1 MHYQANKK
9 SKNKKMKKIALIIIT
24 TISLMSCD
32 TKSNGHNVPS
42 NATGYTID
50 SSANTD
56 LVIKAAN
63 ALVNNDTTTY
73 KSCYSS
79 DAIFH
84 DNNDSAN
91 LTKNVAGIQAMHDKG
106 IVWKLNKIGAI
117 WETVDL
123 NPKANENTS
132 YVISYQNYTLT
143 KGDKS
148 IVVRFNVLNNIKDG
162 KLMSEYL
169 RYDNSGITELM
180 K

>member
-1 MHYQANKK
+1 M
-9 SKNKKMKKIALIIIT
+9 KNILFSLAVI
-24 TISLMSCD
+24 ISLMSCD
-32 TKSNGHNVPS
+32 TKSNGHNIPS

-56 LVIKAAN
+56 LVRKAAN
-63 ALVNNDTTTY
+63 AIVNNDTTTY

-84 DNNDSAN
+84 ENNDSAN
-91 LTKNVAGIQAMHDKG
+91 LTQNIAGLQAMRNKG
-106 IVWKLNKIGAI
+106 VVWKLNKIGAI
-117 WETVDL
+117 WETVYL
-123 NPKANENTS
+123 NPKANGKTS

-148 IVVRFNVLNNIKDG
+148 IVIRFNILNNIKDG
-162 KLMSEYL
+162 KLMSEHL
-169 RYDNSGITELM
+169 RYDNSGIAEFM

>member
-1 MHYQANKK
+1 
-9 SKNKKMKKIALIIIT
+9 MKKIALFFIT

-56 LVIKAAN
+56 LVRKAAN

-79 DAIFH
+79 DVKFH
-84 DNNDSAN
+84 ENNDSAT
-91 LTKNVAGIQAMHDKG
+91 LTQNIAGLQAMHDKG

-117 WETVDL
+117 WETIYL
-123 NPKANENTS
+123 NPKANGKTS

-143 KGDKS
+143 RGDKS
-148 IVVRFNVLNNIKDG
+148 IIVRFNVLNNIKDG
-162 KLMSEYL
+162 KMMAEHL
-169 RYDNSGITELM
+169 RYDNSGIAELM

>member
-1 MHYQANKK
+1 
-9 SKNKKMKKIALIIIT
+9 
-24 TISLMSCD
+24 MSCD

-56 LVIKAAN
+56 LVIKASN
-63 ALVNNDTTTY
+63 ALINNDTTAY

-91 LTKNVAGIQAMHDKG
+91 LTQNVAGIQAMHDKG

-123 NPKANENTS
+123 NPKANEKGLQAKLLQLRFLRLMMAIFQTRTMAIS
-132 YVISYQNYTLT
+132 DETKVVIDSQLSRCLT
-143 KGDKS
+143 ARGS
-148 IVVRFNVLNNIKDG
+148 CTGFVTVGL
-162 KLMSEYL
+162 
-169 RYDNSGITELM
+169 T
-180 K
+180 

>member
-9 SKNKKMKKIALIIIT
+9 PKNMKKIALFVIT

-32 TKSNGHNVPS
+32 TKSNGYNVPS

-56 LVIKAAN
+56 LVRKAAN

-79 DAIFH
+79 DVKFH
-84 DNNDSAN
+84 ENNDSAT
-91 LTKNVAGIQAMHDKG
+91 LTQNIAGLQAMHDKG

-117 WETVDL
+117 WETIYL
-123 NPKANENTS
+123 NPKANGKTS

-143 KGDKS
+143 RGDKS
-148 IVVRFNVLNNIKDG
+148 IIVRFNVLNNIKDG
-162 KLMSEYL
+162 KIMSEHL
-169 RYDNSGITELM
+169 RYDNSGIAELM

>member
-1 MHYQANKK
+1 M
-9 SKNKKMKKIALIIIT
+9 KNLVVFSLALIT
-24 TISLMSCD
+24 LLMSCD
-32 TKSNGHNVPS
+32 KKSNGLSVPY
-42 NATGYTID
+42 NAKAYTID

-63 ALVNNDTTTY
+63 SMVKYDTTAY

-79 DAIFH
+79 DVVFH
-84 DNNDSAN
+84 DNGDSAN
-91 LTKNVAGIQAMHDKG
+91 IHQNVAGIKAFYDKG

-117 WETVDL
+117 WETIFIE
-123 NPKANENTS
+123 PKKNEVTS

-143 KGDKS
+143 KGNKS

-162 KLMSEYL
+162 KMVAEWL
-169 RYDNSGITELM
+169 RYDRSGINELM

>member
-1 MHYQANKK
+1 
-9 SKNKKMKKIALIIIT
+9 MKKFALIVIT
-24 TISLMSCD
+24 TISLMACD
-32 TKSNGHNVPS
+32 TKSNGHIVPS
-42 NATGYTID
+42 NAQAYTID

-63 ALVNNDTTTY
+63 ALINNDTATY

-91 LTKNVAGIQAMHDKG
+91 LTQNVAGLQAMHDKG

-117 WETVDL
+117 WETIDL

-148 IVVRFNVLNNIKDG
+148 IVVRFNVLNNLKDG

-169 RYDNSGITELM
+169 RYDNSGIAELM

>member
-1 MHYQANKK
+1 
-9 SKNKKMKKIALIIIT
+9 MKKFALFVIT

-32 TKSNGHNVPS
+32 TKSKSHNVPS
-42 NATGYTID
+42 NATGYVID

-56 LVIKAAN
+56 LVRKAAN
-63 ALVNNDTTTY
+63 ALVNNDTSTY
-73 KSCYSS
+73 KTCYSS

-84 DNNDSAN
+84 ENNDSAN
-91 LTKNVAGIQAMHDKG
+91 LTQNVAGIQAMHNKG

-117 WETVDL
+117 WETIHL

-162 KLMSEYL
+162 KLVSEYL
-169 RYDNSGITELM
+169 RYDNSGIAELM

>member
-1 MHYQANKK
+1 
-9 SKNKKMKKIALIIIT
+9 MKKILLRLIVSA
-24 TISLMSCD
+24 SLIACTNQE
-32 TKSNGHNVPS
+32 TKTDGQTVPT

-56 LVIKAAN
+56 LVRKAAN
-63 ALVNNDTTTY
+63 ALVNNDTTAY
-73 KSCYSS
+73 KNCYTSNV
-79 DAIFH
+79 IFH

-91 LTKNVAGIQAMHDKG
+91 LTQNVAGIQAIHDKG
-106 IVWKLNKIGAI
+106 IIWKLNKIGAI
-117 WETVDL
+117 WETIDL

-143 KGDKS
+143 KGYKS

-169 RYDNSGITELM
+169 RYDNSGIAELM

>member
-1 MHYQANKK
+1 
-9 SKNKKMKKIALIIIT
+9 
-24 TISLMSCD
+24 MSCD

-56 LVIKAAN
+56 LVRKAAN

-73 KSCYSS
+73 KSCYTS
-79 DAIFH
+79 DAKFYE
-84 DNNDSAN
+84 NNDSAN
-91 LTKNVAGIQAMHDKG
+91 LTQNIAGLQAMHDKG

-117 WETVDL
+117 WETIYL
-123 NPKANENTS
+123 TPKASGKTS
-132 YVISYQNYTLT
+132 YIISYQNYTLT

-162 KLMSEYL
+162 KMMAEHL
-169 RYDNSGITELM
+169 RYDNSGIAELM

>member
-1 MHYQANKK
+1 
-9 SKNKKMKKIALIIIT
+9 MKKIALFFIT

-56 LVIKAAN
+56 LVKKAAN
-63 ALVNNDTTTY
+63 ALVNHDTTAY

-79 DAIFH
+79 DVVFH
-84 DNNDSAN
+84 DNGNSAN
-91 LTKNVAGIQAMHDKG
+91 LTQNVAGIQAMHDKG

-148 IVVRFNVLNNIKDG
+148 IIVRFNVLNNIKDG

-169 RYDNSGITELM
+169 RYDNSGIAELM

>member
-1 MHYQANKK
+1 
-9 SKNKKMKKIALIIIT
+9 MKKIALFVIT
-24 TISLMSCD
+24 MISLMSCD
-32 TKSNGHNVPS
+32 TKSNGHNIPS

-63 ALVNNDTTTY
+63 ALVNNDTTAY

-84 DNNDSAN
+84 ENNDSAN
-91 LTKNVAGIQAMHDKG
+91 LTQNIAGLQAMHNKG

-117 WETVDL
+117 WETVYL
-123 NPKANENTS
+123 NPKPNGKTS
-132 YVISYQNYTLT
+132 YIISYQNYTLT

-162 KLMSEYL
+162 KMMAEHL
-169 RYDNSGITELM
+169 RYDNSGIAELM

>member
-1 MHYQANKK
+1 
-9 SKNKKMKKIALIIIT
+9 MKPIALIVIT
-24 TISLMSCD
+24 TISLMSCNS
-32 TKSNGHNVPS
+32 KSDNRNIPDS
-42 NATGYTID
+42 AQGYTID

-56 LVIKAAN
+56 LVIKASN
-63 ALVNNDTTTY
+63 ALVNNDTTAY

-79 DAIFH
+79 DVIFH

-91 LTKNVAGIQAMHDKG
+91 LTQNIAVIQAMHDKG

-117 WETVDL
+117 WETVYL
-123 NPKANENTS
+123 TPKANGKTS
-132 YVISYQNYTLT
+132 FVISYQNYTLT

-162 KLMSEYL
+162 KLMAEWL
-169 RYDNSGITELM
+169 RYDNSGIAELM

>member
-1 MHYQANKK
+1 
-9 SKNKKMKKIALIIIT
+9 MKKIALFVIT

-32 TKSNGHNVPS
+32 TKSNGHIVPS

-56 LVIKAAN
+56 LVRKAAN

-73 KSCYSS
+73 KSCYTS
-79 DAIFH
+79 DAKFYENH
-84 DNNDSAN
+84 DSTN
-91 LTKNVAGIQAMHDKG
+91 LTQNIAGLQAMHDKG

-117 WETVDL
+117 WETIYL
-123 NPKANENTS
+123 TPKSSGKTS

-162 KLMSEYL
+162 KMMAEHL
-169 RYDNSGITELM
+169 RYDNSGIAELM

>member
-1 MHYQANKK
+1 
-9 SKNKKMKKIALIIIT
+9 MKKIALLVIT

-56 LVIKAAN
+56 LVRKAAN

-79 DAIFH
+79 DVKFH
-84 DNNDSAN
+84 ENNDSAT
-91 LTKNVAGIQAMHDKG
+91 LTQNIAGLQAMHDKG

-117 WETVDL
+117 WETIYL
-123 NPKANENTS
+123 TPKASGKTS

-143 KGDKS
+143 RGGKS

-162 KLMSEYL
+162 KMMAEHL
-169 RYDNSGITELM
+169 RYDNSGIAELM